1 MSEEVRVRFAPSPT
15 GFLHIGGVR
24 TALFNWLF
32 ARHNKGTFI
41 LRIEDTDRERSTE
54 DSIQEI
60 IESMR
65 WLGLDWDEGPF
76 RQMERQS
83 LYAQKVQE
91 LLDGQKAYRCYC
103 SPEELEAKRQ
113 AAQARKE
120 KPRYDGT
127 CRDRKDPPDAPHV
140 VRFKCPPTGNV
151 VVNDLLRG
159 NVTFDLA
166 ELDDFILLRTDGT
179 PTYNF
184 VVVVDD
190 ADMRITHVIR
200 GDDHL
205 SNTPRQALMYDA
217 LGFPRPQFAHLSMI
231 LGPDKTRLSKR
242 HGATATLAYRDMGYL
257 PNALIN
263 YLARLGWSHGDQEI
277 FTTEEMIEHFSLE
290 HVTISAAVF
299 NPEKLKWV
307 NEQWI
312 QKMPALELA
321 KHLEPILV
329 REKVLPEGHG
339 KTLADIATVIPS
351 LQQRAKTLIE
361 MAHGAE
367 FYLKNVDVSIKFSL
381 GLRFK
386 AEAEVI
392 RNEKVIKEEKPFSP
406 EAEIDEKAVKK
417 FLTPEIKPLFE
428 KLVAGLE
435 AMDEPLDHDA
445 VEALFKQTIEE
456 AGLKLGKLA
465 QPVRVALTGKTA
477 SPGIYDVVLLLGKQ
491 KTVERLGSAV
501 HIISTLKE

>member
-32 ARHNKGTFI
+32 ARHHKGKFI

-54 DSIQEI
+54 DSIDEI

-76 RQMERQS
+76 RQMERKKIY
-83 LYAQKVQE
+83 LEKVKQ
-91 LLDGQKAYRCYC
+91 LLDAGKAYLCYC
-103 SPEELEAKRQ
+103 TAEELETKRK
-113 AAQARKE
+113 AAQAKKE
-120 KPRYDGT
+120 KPRYDGK
-127 CRDRKDPPDAPHV
+127 CRTRTEFPKGALHV
-140 VRFKCPPTGNV
+140 IRFKCPQEGNV
-151 VVNDLLRG
+151 VVKDLLRG
-159 NVTFDLA
+159 NVTFDMA
-166 ELDDFILLRTDGT
+166 ELDDFILFRSDGT

-217 LGFPRPQFAHLSMI
+217 LGFPRPQFAHISMI
-231 LGPDKTRLSKR
+231 LGSDKSRLSKR

-257 PNALIN
+257 PAALVN

-277 FTTEEMIEHFSLE
+277 FTQEEMIEHFSLE

-299 NPEKLKWV
+299 NPEKLEWV

-312 QKMPALELA
+312 QKSTPEELVDPLETALIKEG
-321 KHLEPILV
+321 I
-329 REKVLPEGHG
+329 LPEDHG
-339 KTLADIATVIPS
+339 KSKDDLVKIIPS
-351 LQQRAKTLIE
+351 LQQRAKTLVE

-367 FYLKNVDVSIKFSL
+367 FYLKDAVTF
-381 GLRFK
+381 
-386 AEAEVI
+386 
-392 RNEKVIKEEKPFSP
+392 
-406 EAEIDEKAVKK
+406 DEKAKAK
-417 FLTPEIKPLFE
+417 FLNPEIKPLFD

-435 AMDEPLDHDA
+435 SMAEPLDHDA
-445 VEALFKQTIEE
+445 VETLFKQTVEE

-477 SPGIYDVVLLLGKQ
+477 SPGIFDVVLLLGKN
-491 KTVERLGSAV
+491 TTLERLKNAFN
-501 HIISTLKE
+501 

>member
-1 MSEEVRVRFAPSPT
+1 MTEEVRVRFAPSPT

-32 ARHNKGTFI
+32 ARHHQGKFI

-60 IESMR
+60 IESMQ

-76 RQMERQS
+76 RQMARQD
-83 LYAQKVQE
+83 LYKEKVDQ
-91 LLDGQKAYRCYC
+91 LLSEKKAYRCYC
-103 SPEELEAKRQ
+103 SPEDLEAKRK
-113 AAQARKE
+113 AAQEKKE
-120 KPRYDGT
+120 KPKYDGT
-127 CRDRKDPPDAPHV
+127 CRGRKDQPDAPHV
-140 VRFKCPPTGNV
+140 VRFQCPPSGSV
-151 VVNDLLRG
+151 VVKDILRG
-159 NVTFDLA
+159 NVEFDVA
-166 ELDDFILLRTDGT
+166 ELDDFIILRTDGT

-217 LGFPRPQFAHLSMI
+217 LNFPRPQFAHISMI
-231 LGPDKTRLSKR
+231 LGADKSRLSKR
-242 HGATATLAYRDMGYL
+242 HGATATLEYRKEGFL

-299 NPEKLKWV
+299 DPEKLLWV

-312 QKMPALELA
+312 QSNKKMPDLELA

-329 REKVLPEGHG
+329 QKKVLPENHN
-339 KTLADIATVIPS
+339 KTLEVIAKAIPS
-351 LQQRAKTLIE
+351 LRQRAKTLVD

-367 FYLKNVDVSIKFSL
+367 FYFKRVDLKAKVKGTATATGTL
-381 GLRFK
+381 
-386 AEAEVI
+386 EV
-392 RNEKVIKEEKPFSP
+392 KKYSP
-406 EAEIDEKAVKK
+406 DLQPDEKAVKK
-417 FLTPEIKPLFE
+417 FLTPEVKPLFE
-428 KLVAGLE
+428 KLIAGLE
-435 AMDEPLDHDA
+435 GMKETLDHDA
-445 VEALFKQTIEE
+445 VEALFKQTVEE

-477 SPGIYDVVLLLGKQ
+477 SPGIFDVVLLLGKAR
-491 KTVERLGSAV
+491 TIERLKDANS
-501 HIISTLKE
+501 IIDPS